1 MVLPFVSYNYIHHYI
16 GKYNCGK
23 RVDGVWVF
31 GGVERGTGRCF
42 LLVVQN
48 RTATTLLAFIKEWI
62 KPGTTIISDCWKS
75 YDMTTSSNFYLF
87 YN

>member
-1 MVLPFVSYNYIHHYI
+1 MLLSFVSYNIHLCI
-16 GKYNCGK
+16 GKYNRGK